1 MKKLKKSVWFMIL
14 DGPAIIVL
22 AIWMLMSP
30 GVVPFVLLAALGFLS
45 LVIGLWHVLTGDASI
60 DPDKN

>member
-1 MKKLKKSVWFMIL
+1 MRKLQKNVSFMIL

-30 GVVPFVLLAALGFLS
+30 GLVPFILLVAVGFLS
-45 LVIGLWHVLTGDASI
+45 LVIGLWHVITGDASI